1 MALTIV
7 EGARPITGGV
17 DTHRDVHV
25 AAALDPIG
33 GLLGVESFPTTP
45 KGYKALAA
53 WLGSFGDV
61 SKVGVE
67 GTGTYGAGLARFL
80 QQSGIEVLEVNRP
93 NRQARRLNGKSDPL
107 DAVEAARAA
116 LSGQARATAK
126 TRDGR
131 VEAIRALLV
140 AKRSA
145 RHARIRA
152 LNQIRHLVATGPEGL
167 RARLKRASSDTL
179 AGDVA
184 RLRPRPGDPVEFGTR
199 LALATLGRR
208 VLGLEQEM
216 ARLDE
221 VITEL
226 VTEVAPGLLEVYG
239 VGVDTAAVLLAA
251 AGDNADR
258 VRSEA
263 AFARLCGVAPLPAT
277 SGLKNN
283 RHRLSRGGDRQANQA
298 LWRIVMTRLAL
309 DPRTRDYVERRTKE
323 GLSKREIIRVLKRY
337 VAHEVYRHLPRP

>member
-1 MALTIV
+1 MAMTIV
-7 EGARPITGGV
+7 EAARPITGGV

-45 KGYKALAA
+45 AGYRALAT
-53 WLGSFGDV
+53 WLESFGPV
-61 SKVGVE
+61 TKVGVE
-67 GTGTYGAGLARFL
+67 GTGTYGAGLARHL
-80 QQSGIEVLEVNRP
+80 RKAGIEVLEVDRP
-93 NRQARRLNGKSDPL
+93 NRQSRRLNGKSDPI

-116 LSGQARATAK
+116 LSGRAKAK
-126 TRDGR
+126 AKSRDGR
-131 VEAIRALLV
+131 VEAIRVLLA

-145 RHARIRA
+145 RRARIQA
-152 LNQIRHLVATGPEGL
+152 LVQIRHLSATGPDKL
-167 RARLKRASSDTL
+167 RARLRGVSSDTL
-179 AGDVA
+179 AGEVA
-184 RLRPRPGDPVEFGTR
+184 SLRPRRGDPVEFGTR
-199 LALATLGRR
+199 LALSTLGRR
-208 VLGLEQEM
+208 VIGLEQEL

-221 VITEL
+221 VIAEL

-239 VGVDTAAVLLAA
+239 VGFDTAAVLLATM
-251 AGDNADR
+251 GDNPER

-277 SGLKNN
+277 SGMKTN
-283 RHRLSRGGDRQANQA
+283 RHRLNRGGDRQANQA
-298 LWRIVMTRLAL
+298 LWRIVTTRMAL

-337 VAHEVYRHLPRP
+337 VAREVYRHLPGH